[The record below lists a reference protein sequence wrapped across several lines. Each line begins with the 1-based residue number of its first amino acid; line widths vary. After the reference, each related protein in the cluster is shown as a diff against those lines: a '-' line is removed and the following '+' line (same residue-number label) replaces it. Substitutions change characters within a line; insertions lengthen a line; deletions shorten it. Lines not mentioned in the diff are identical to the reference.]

1 MSSPWTLLS
10 ADSSPELELE
20 IFAGTKLS
28 VVRAVFFSVLTGE
41 TSRVALSAGRF
52 CALRFGLVR
61 WRAPLAMGRERDGS
75 PSEII
80 VSATTVLVSAT
91 NASFSLSVDDTDASI
106 GCRPFVALLGLCD
119 VVARRRPPV
128 ARLRE
133 REDTFFST
141 GEFCATLTP

>member
-28 VVRAVFFSVLTGE
+28 VVRDVFISVLTGE
-41 TSRVALSAGRF
+41 TSRVALSASRF

-61 WRAPLAMGRERDGS
+61 SRAPLAVGRERDGS

-80 VSATTVLVSAT
+80 VSAT
-91 NASFSLSVDDTDASI
+91 NASSSLSVDDTDASI
-106 GCRPFVALLGLCD
+106 GLRPFVALLGLCD